1 MNWNKLSE
9 FCLFMMIALVVS
21 ACGGG
26 GNNSSPGSVVV
37 VEEVEVDSGSS
48 DDEETPDEDDASGG
62 GTDGSASSSVIP
74 ERLSS
79 FISVSGLSAIG
90 DFDGLPIFTIYV
102 SALEGGALDPAGLV
116 LGNDAIYEISGGA
129 LRVTSSEDS
138 CSLDLLAGAVLA
150 GSTNEDFLVIE
161 QGCSIVAEGTV
172 TQPIVLTA
180 MAEVN
185 GEVEDSDRGLWGGLV
200 INGFAPINDCPEGA
214 LGGTA
219 ECTKEGEANS
229 GTFGGANPE
238 DSSGVLRYVS
248 VRFAGSNVD
257 PENQLNGIAFQGVG
271 SGTTVEYVQ
280 VHNNL
285 DDGIEFFGGNVD
297 AKYVVLTG
305 NADDSLD
312 WTDGWQGRIQYLYI
326 EQTDSADN
334 GIEADNREGDESATP
349 VANPSIANMTIIGNS
364 GERALRIRRGTGLT
378 LSNSFIDGSER
389 CIRIDGSSRDILGAS
404 IDPTITFQGV
414 SLACATT
421 HDRDID
427 GAVEAYLNT
436 AVNVSQNGDTVEP
449 VSLADT
455 FFANEDFIGAIGATD
470 WTAGSVS
477 YTHLRAHETDS

>member
-79 FISVSGLSAIG
+79 VISDSGLTASG
-90 DFDGLPIFTIYV
+90 DFDGLPIFTIDV

-248 VRFAGSNVD
+248 C
-257 PENQLNGIAFQGVG
+257 L
-271 SGTTVEYVQ
+271 
-280 VHNNL
+280 
-285 DDGIEFFGGNVD
+285 
-297 AKYVVLTG
+297 
-305 NADDSLD
+305 
-312 WTDGWQGRIQYLYI
+312 LY
-326 EQTDSADN
+326 TSPSPRDRTRSRMPSSA
-334 GIEADNREGDESATP
+334 
-349 VANPSIANMTIIGNS
+349 
-364 GERALRIRRGTGLT
+364 
-378 LSNSFIDGSER
+378 
-389 CIRIDGSSRDILGAS
+389 
-404 IDPTITFQGV
+404 
-414 SLACATT
+414 
-421 HDRDID
+421 
-427 GAVEAYLNT
+427 
-436 AVNVSQNGDTVEP
+436 
-449 VSLADT
+449 
-455 FFANEDFIGAIGATD
+455 
-470 WTAGSVS
+470 
-477 YTHLRAHETDS
+477 